1 MYMKIHMEDNMKVYN
16 SIISMLTLGTVLW
29 LIGIDDN
36 DKRFKV
42 VGALITL
49 VSIIINMLNNFNII

>member
-1 MYMKIHMEDNMKVYN
+1 MKVYN

>member
-1 MYMKIHMEDNMKVYN
+1 MKIYN
-16 SIISMLTLGTVLW
+16 TIISMLTLGTTFW

-42 VGALITL
+42 VGAIAIL